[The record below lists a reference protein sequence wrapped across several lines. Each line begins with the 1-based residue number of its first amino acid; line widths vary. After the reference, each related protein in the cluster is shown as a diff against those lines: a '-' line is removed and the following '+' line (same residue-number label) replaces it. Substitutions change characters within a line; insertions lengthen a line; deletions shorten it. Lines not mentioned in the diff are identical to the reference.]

1 MDEANHSNG
10 RVGLLPPATRHP
22 PPADRV
28 LIRRLTI
35 GLLGIFAFAAAYS
48 QLDLLYSHK
57 FFDVTG
63 RAQWIWPQH
72 QLSREIPV
80 AFFAT
85 RNFDLPPN
93 RLFTRIKVFGDPEYT
108 LYFNGTQ
115 IGGRRVGEE
124 SALDV
129 YDVSQL
135 ARTHGNRMVISA
147 RSPNGVG
154 GIIASVDVTQEYQNL
169 VPTGSEW
176 SIVRR
181 WRDDLLVRDPPP
193 SWFSRPMLI
202 GRPPVGR
209 WNFLS
214 RRPGVLTPP
223 GQRIVAPRA
232 SFSFKTAI
240 PEIDVKGGVAVVV
253 SRPIGATAYDFGPIS
268 GRARLTINYDNGVSR
283 AVKVRLAND
292 RSELTTV
299 EGPVEPFVFAAGER
313 TIVDPQERQFRYVMV
328 YGSQVSVSVVQ

>member
-1 MDEANHSNG
+1 MPNARELESLRTWTSPIITTG
-10 RVGLLPPATRHP
+10 G
-22 PPADRV
+22 
-28 LIRRLTI
+28 RRLTF
-35 GLLGIFAFAAAYS
+35 GLLGIFAFVAAYS

-57 FFDVTG
+57 FFDITG

-72 QLSREIPV
+72 QLSREIPI

-108 LYFNGTQ
+108 LYFNGAQ

-129 YDVSQL
+129 YDVSNL
-135 ARTHGNRMVISA
+135 ARTRGNRMVISA

-154 GIIASVDVTQEYQNL
+154 GIIASVDVTHEYQNL

-176 SIVRR
+176 NIVRR
-181 WRDDLLVRDPPP
+181 WRDDLLLRDPPP
-193 SWFSRPMLI
+193 SWSSTPMLI

-214 RRPGVLTPP
+214 RRPGVVTPP
-223 GQRIVAPRA
+223 VQRIVAPRA
-232 SFSFKTAI
+232 EFSFKTAI

-253 SRPIGATAYDFGPIS
+253 SRPIGATAYDFGSIT

-283 AVKVRLAND
+283 DVKVRFAND
-292 RSELTTV
+292 RSELMTV

-328 YGSQVSVSVVQ
+328 YGSQATVAVVQ

>member
-1 MDEANHSNG
+1 MDGVDSNNG
-10 RVGLLPPATRHP
+10 RAAPPATRHP
-22 PPADRV
+22 PPANRV
-28 LIRRLTI
+28 LVRRLTI
-35 GLLGIFAFAAAYS
+35 GLLLLFAIVAAYS
-48 QLDLLYSHK
+48 QLYLLYAHK
-57 FFDVTG
+57 FFDITG

-108 LYFNGTQ
+108 LYFNGAQ
-115 IGGRRVGEE
+115 IGGRRVGDE

-129 YDVSQL
+129 YDVSNL
-135 ARTHGNRMVISA
+135 ARTSGNRMVISA

-154 GIIASVDVTQEYQNL
+154 GVIASVDVTQEYQNL
-169 VPTGSEW
+169 VPTGNEW
-176 SIVRR
+176 KIVRR
-181 WRDDLLVRDPPP
+181 WRDDLLLRDPSPTLLSP
-193 SWFSRPMLI
+193 PMLI

-214 RRPGVLTPP
+214 RRPGVVTTPV
-223 GQRIVAPRA
+223 QRIVPPRA
-232 SFSFKTAI
+232 EFAFKTAI

-253 SRPIGATAYDFGPIS
+253 SRPIGATAYDFGPTS

-283 AVKVRLAND
+283 EVKVRFAND
-292 RSELTTV
+292 RSELMTV

-328 YGSQVSVSVVQ
+328 YGSQATVTVVQ